1 VETEAAVSGDGGGG
15 KWRWRRKY
23 AEMENVSK
31 CYFLSTPSKI
41 YSMLVLIVKGTR
53 HVHTKYSNWT
63 SKKWS
68 NVRYWSV
75 VLQSAVKQ
83 YMMTYIKS
91 VTV

>member
-1 VETEAAVSGDGGGG
+1 
-15 KWRWRRKY
+15 
-23 AEMENVSK
+23 MENASK
-31 CYFLSTPSKI
+31 YYFILTTSTI

-75 VLQSAVKQ
+75 ALQSAVKQ
-83 YMMTYIKS
+83 YMIYIKS
-91 VTV
+91 VTM